1 MAATPEGVSQVA
13 SALTSIAG
21 DEGGTLSE
29 ESASEAT
36 GLVGKNL
43 DLMMALP
50 EPPTADAAVATL
62 DVLSNLVGATASS
75 RKNSAGVEAGS
86 GERLSEAGSGGANPT
101 LTLTLIPT
109 LPIIQ
114 TLHLALSCP

>member
-43 DLMMALP
+43 AW
-50 EPPTADAAVATL
+50 
-62 DVLSNLVGATASS
+62 
-75 RKNSAGVEAGS
+75 SARTS
-86 GERLSEAGSGGANPT
+86 
-101 LTLTLIPT
+101 I
-109 LPIIQ
+109 
-114 TLHLALSCP
+114 